1 MPSYQILVSTDDCP
15 LTTQQKER
23 AGPATKLL
31 PASSSAKLTFIV
43 IPQKLQNLQFSWM
56 WNYLILLGS
65 LATSGKN
72 GTLIVSVRLSAAF
85 LRDSLSKKLIF
96 HTTVLSKYAGKK
108 VNKTSG
114 WVPPINVKW
123 RWFFYRLDLHI
134 S

>member
-31 PASSSAKLTFIV
+31 PASSSTEADVYSYPAEIAESAIFLDVKL
-43 IPQKLQNLQFSWM
+43 LNLIGFPSR
-56 WNYLILLGS
+56 
-65 LATSGKN
+65 SGKN
-72 GTLIVSVRLSAAF
+72 GALIVSVRLSAAF

-114 WVPPINVKW
+114 
-123 RWFFYRLDLHI
+123 
-134 S
+134 